1 MFNPVFALV
10 SMKNAPIDCAYS
22 AASLQEICRLSS
34 RSHLFPAIES
44 IRMLTKDQRKTRDL
58 PVIKMTGLQSSS
70 SLACW
75 GNV

>member
-1 MFNPVFALV
+1 
-10 SMKNAPIDCAYS
+10 
-22 AASLQEICRLSS
+22 
-34 RSHLFPAIES
+34 
-44 IRMLTKDQRKTRDL
+44 MLTKDQRKTRDL